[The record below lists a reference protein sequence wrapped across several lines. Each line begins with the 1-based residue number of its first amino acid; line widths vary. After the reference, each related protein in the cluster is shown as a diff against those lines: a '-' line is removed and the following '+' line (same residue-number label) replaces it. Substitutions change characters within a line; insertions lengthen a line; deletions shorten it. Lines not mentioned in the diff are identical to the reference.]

1 MNYKAQLKGWCVD
14 RAIEASKAGLVTGDI
29 LDYADKLSEYCYVA
43 DKDLDDH
50 IAYTFE
56 LVRNY
61 ADEQKIDAIIGT
73 LEHIKDDLVR
83 NKAVEH

>member
-14 RAIEASKAGLVTGDI
+14 RAIEARKAGFDVPDALAYAETLGD
-29 LDYADKLSEYCYVA
+29 YCYVP

-50 IAYTFE
+50 IAYLFD
-56 LVRNY
+56 LVRAY

-73 LEHIKDDLVR
+73 LDHIKSELV
-83 NKAVEH
+83 KTEH